1 MRIGDHMDRVLE
13 EIALTLVDL
22 TDREP
27 ELLLDMMQ
35 RAEKIFCA
43 GSGRSGLVMRT
54 FAMRLMHMSLQS
66 FVAGETTTPGISKHD
81 LLIIGS
87 GSGETEGLLG
97 MAQRARQVGAQV
109 ALVTV
114 LPESPIGKLADLT
127 VVIMAT
133 TAKVKKGTRPRVQSV
148 QPRGSLFEQCMFIFL
163 ESLLLRHMERT
174 GFKPD
179 DIMIRHANLE

>member
-1 MRIGDHMDRVLE
+1 MDRVLE

-54 FAMRLMHMSLQS
+54 FAMRLMHMGLQAY
-66 FVAGETTTPGISKHD
+66 VVGETVTPGIERGD

-87 GSGETEGLLG
+87 GSGETGSLLI
-97 MAQRARQVGAQV
+97 MAEKAKAIGANV
-109 ALVTV
+109 AL
-114 LPESPIGKLADLT
+114 LT
-127 VVIMAT
+127 VIPKSSIGRHTNLTVHIPAT
-133 TAKVKKGTRPRVQSV
+133 TAKVVGSSNADTVQS
-148 QPRGSLFEQCMFIFL
+148 RGSLFEQCLFILL
-163 ESLLLRHMERT
+163 ESLILSLMQRS
-174 GFKPD
+174 GFEPD
-179 DIMIRHANLE
+179 NIMARHANLE